1 MYKWLYEKLSEF
13 YKQLQQ
19 GNFDWKTLLILV
31 LAISALAFW
40 KRRVWLKPIKKYIS
54 NFTSNRKNEQQ
65 LSYANKQL
73 REIYLGV
80 SSAISD
86 LKSKK
91 GDFNSSVQNVK
102 FNVDEILNQ
111 NRRSANLVK
120 SKNQIELELEK
131 LTSIYGDS
139 LSDLEKALENIQSNM
154 ERADQR
160 DFERD
165 QNIDTVMKDNW

>member
-19 GNFDWKTLLILV
+19 GNFDGKTLLILV
-31 LAISALAFW
+31 LATGALAFW

-65 LSYANKQL
+65 LNYAKMQL

-165 QNIDTVMKDNW
+165 QNVDTVMKDNW